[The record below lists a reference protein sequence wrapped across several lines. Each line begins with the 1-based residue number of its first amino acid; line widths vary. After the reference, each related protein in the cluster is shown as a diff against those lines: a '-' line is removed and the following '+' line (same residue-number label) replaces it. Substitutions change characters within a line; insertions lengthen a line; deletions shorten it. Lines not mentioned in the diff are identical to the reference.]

1 MSNKKDYEDIIKGIG
16 FMKKYKRN
24 IMIKVAGV
32 ISELIITFI
41 PIYLI
46 SSLLLFPPL
55 IFKDFIKFTGL
66 TILVIVIVNIIFYI
80 IAAIAKIFIKT
91 AYIITSDSLIT
102 QINNEVHSTIYLK
115 DVYYLTYNFGAID
128 GQPSPTELVLFD
140 KEHKYLISIENPP
153 LLMVINIKKKC
164 LNAKITYFNSRRIVF
179 FLVSSLVI
187 SIIVS
192 LISLIAN

>member
-102 QINNEVHSTIYLK
+102 QINDEVNSTIYLK

-128 GQPSPTELVLFD
+128 GQPSPTELVLCD

-164 LNAKITYFNSRRIVF
+164 LNAKITYFNSRRILF

>member
-1 MSNKKDYEDIIKGIG
+1 VSNKKDYEDIIKGIG

-115 DVYYLTYNFGAID
+115 DVYYLT
-128 GQPSPTELVLFD
+128 
-140 KEHKYLISIENPP
+140 
-153 LLMVINIKKKC
+153 
-164 LNAKITYFNSRRIVF
+164 
-179 FLVSSLVI
+179 
-187 SIIVS
+187 
-192 LISLIAN
+192 

>member
-164 LNAKITYFNSRRIVF
+164 LNAKITYLNSRRILF